1 MKEENENG
9 NGNGNGRLF
18 RFNREITLGNLLQL
32 ASFVVALVAMWTSM
46 DKRLTAVEM
55 RESFAVEER
64 RDLKKSMATLVENQ
78 AVLARTVD
86 RMSIVFDEHT
96 RSAAPAGGGAK

>member
-1 MKEENENG
+1 MKEETE

-32 ASFVVALVAMWTSM
+32 ASFIVALVAMWTSM
-46 DKRLTAVEM
+46 DKRLTAVEL
-55 RESFAVEER
+55 RESFAAEER
-64 RDLKKSMATLVENQ
+64 RDLKQSLATLVENQ

-86 RMSIVFDEHT
+86 RMSIVLDE
-96 RSAAPAGGGAK
+96 RMKEGRPQVGGAK

>member
-1 MKEENENG
+1 MKEETENV
-9 NGNGNGRLF
+9 NGNGRLF

-32 ASFVVALVAMWTSM
+32 ASFIVALVAMWTSM
-46 DKRLTAVEM
+46 DKRLTAVEL

-64 RDLKKSMATLVENQ
+64 RDLKKSMATLAENQ

-86 RMSIVFDEHT
+86 RMSIVFDERT
-96 RSAAPAGGGAK
+96 KAAAPASGGAK

>member
-1 MKEENENG
+1 MKEETEN
-9 NGNGNGRLF
+9 NNGRLF

-46 DKRLTAVEM
+46 DKRLTAVEL
-55 RESFAVEER
+55 RETFADEER
-64 RDLKKSMATLVENQ
+64 RDLKRSLATLVENQ

-86 RMSIVFDEHT
+86 RMSIMLDE
-96 RSAAPAGGGAK
+96 RGRDGRAQGG

>member
-1 MKEENENG
+1 MKEETENG
-9 NGNGNGRLF
+9 NGSVRLF
-18 RFNREITLGNLLQL
+18 RFNREVTLGNLLQL

-64 RDLKKSMATLVENQ
+64 RDLKRSMATLAENQ

-86 RMSIVFDEHT
+86 RMSIVFDERT
-96 RSAAPAGGGAK
+96 KVAAPASGGAK